1 MAFSEI
7 LDDKREVR
15 RDKLRKQWPLKGM
28 FEGQSLWKNS
38 IRTELVAEEG
48 KKEKSEEDY

>member
-1 MAFSEI
+1 MAFSEP
-7 LDDKREVR
+7 LDGKREVR

-28 FEGQSLWKNS
+28 FEEQSLWKSS

-48 KKEKSEEDY
+48 KKEES